1 MTKKI
6 FLIALLACGMLAC
19 EEKNQPEQPQPE
31 TTEPEQPQ
39 QPQEPQEPENM
50 LSAYFINPVAWNG
63 VFVEVSNAF
72 IGYEPNGTWPAE
84 LTVEYGDS
92 TIGADGLEHSGS
104 LRIMATAMLED
115 EGAIITPNF
124 EHYKVY
130 GSSFSGRQTITNT
143 GKNEAGNIT
152 FTVTVAD
159 GILGGYQEFVY
170 SENTLRELVSGLGE
184 DGRLVPELSEQA
196 YKITGQ
202 MKMRSAVDTI
212 PGYELTIDSVQPM
225 LISLGEL
232 YPTGG
237 EMTIQLDQPI
247 ELDMSSMGGESGF
260 SFNGTV
266 SIQTIKLA
274 FTGKTAAGNYG
285 AKMVIT
291 LQMGFFAYDLTIQC
305 EMNEDGVIPESI
317 QYQM

>member
-1 MTKKI
+1 
-6 FLIALLACGMLAC
+6 MLAC
-19 EEKNQPEQPQPE
+19 EEQNQPEQPQTE
-31 TTEPEQPQ
+31 TTETEQPEQPEQPQ
-39 QPQEPQEPENM
+39 GEENM

-92 TIGADGLEHSGS
+92 AIGADGLEHSGS

-115 EGAIITPNF
+115 EGAVIIPDF
-124 EHYKVY
+124 AQYKVY
-130 GSSFSGRQTITNT
+130 GSSLSGRQTITNT
-143 GKNEAGNIT
+143 GKNEAGNIV
-152 FTVTVAD
+152 FTVSVKD

-170 SENTLRELVSGLGE
+170 SEDTRRELVSGLGE
-184 DGRLVPELSEQA
+184 NGRLVPELSEQA
-196 YKITGQ
+196 YKITGL
-202 MKMRSAVDTI
+202 MKMRSEVDTI
-212 PGYELTIDSVQPM
+212 PGYELTIDSIQPM

-237 EMTIQLDQPI
+237 VMTIQLDQPI
-247 ELDMSSMGGESGF
+247 EFDMSDLGGEGGITYS
-260 SFNGTV
+260 GTV

-274 FTGKTAAGNYG
+274 FTGKTTAGNYG
-285 AKMVIT
+285 AQMTIT
-291 LQMGFFAYDLTIQC
+291 LQMGFFAYNLTITC
-305 EMNEDGVIPESI
+305 EMNEDGVVPGSI